1 MATPELSGTGA
12 DLGALRKEYSTRGID
27 REDLD
32 DDPIRQFDRWFEEAR
47 SAGLHEPNAMSLAT
61 ANASGEL
68 GIRTVLLKLYDARGF
83 VFFTNYG
90 SRKARDIAEN
100 AHVALLFPWIP
111 LERQVKIT
119 GRAEKIATAESLRY
133 FQSRPRGSQIG
144 AWVSNQSQ
152 PLTSRQML
160 EGTFRKMQEKFREGK
175 VPLPDFWGGYRV
187 VPETIEF
194 WQGRQNRLHDR
205 FEYRRSG
212 EGWDVRRL
220 MP

>member
-32 DDPIRQFDRWFEEAR
+32 DDPVRQFDRWFEEAR

>member
-144 AWVSNQSQ
+144 AWVRNQSQ

>member
-1 MATPELSGTGA
+1 MVPLELSGTGA

-32 DDPIRQFDRWFEEAR
+32 DDPVRQFDRWFEEAR